1 VVSGGVVIGLGLV
14 VGSGVVVTAGADIKV
29 TGASVSKTPAVKN
42 IASDNCVLMP
52 VQEVTTFSPID
63 VLPHPYW

>member
-29 TGASVSKTPAVKN
+29 TGASVSKTPAV
-42 IASDNCVLMP
+42 
-52 VQEVTTFSPID
+52 
-63 VLPHPYW
+63 